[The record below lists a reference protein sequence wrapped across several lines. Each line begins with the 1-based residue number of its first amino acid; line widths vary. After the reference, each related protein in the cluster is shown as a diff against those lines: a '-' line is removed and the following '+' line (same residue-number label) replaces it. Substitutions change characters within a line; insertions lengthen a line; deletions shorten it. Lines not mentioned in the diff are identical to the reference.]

1 MFFGILRYE
10 MAEECAD
17 DDDAKEALCRL
28 RRDVLDELKMHNS
41 FVEVRFWRVLFF
53 FIYLFFFKNLI
64 SVYLFICDLSM

>member
-53 FIYLFFFKNLI
+53 FKNLI